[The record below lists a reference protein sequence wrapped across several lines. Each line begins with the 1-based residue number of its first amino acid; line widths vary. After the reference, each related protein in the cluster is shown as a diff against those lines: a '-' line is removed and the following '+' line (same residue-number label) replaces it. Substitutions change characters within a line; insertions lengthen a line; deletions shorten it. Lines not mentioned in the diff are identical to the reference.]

1 MKTELHL
8 DSDEWETILLVLK
21 LDHEKADGQYRR
33 WLEGIILKIES
44 ALGNRSRQWAF

>member
-8 DSDEWETILLVLK
+8 DSDEWATILSTLK

-33 WLEGIILKIES
+33 WLEGIILKIEC
-44 ALGNRSRQWAF
+44 ALAPIGN

>member
-8 DSDEWETILLVLK
+8 DSDEWATILLVLK

-33 WLEGIILKIES
+33 LAQTPIS
-44 ALGNRSRQWAF
+44 ANLSPNG

>member
-8 DSDEWETILLVLK
+8 DSDEWATILLVLK
-21 LDHEKADGQYRR
+21 LDHEKASYSNYRR

-44 ALGNRSRQWAF
+44 ALAPIGN